1 MKRKYLLSVVLVL
14 ILFSAIAFFGYD
26 RTKPEAM
33 AASGINNDIKFTYKI
48 IAGLDGTFGYDIY
61 TNGKLLIHQ
70 ETIPSIPGKNGF
82 SSLARA
88 EKTAL
93 SVIRK
98 LKMNQ
103 NPPVVTRNE
112 LKAMEVID

>member
-1 MKRKYLLSVVLVL
+1 MKGKYLLSAVLVL
-14 ILFSAIAFFGYD
+14 AIFSAIAFLGYD
-26 RTKPEAM
+26 RTRPEVL
-33 AASGINNDIKFTYKI
+33 AASSMTKDIRFTYKI

-61 TNGKLLIHQ
+61 NNGKLLIHQ

-82 SSLARA
+82 SSPVRA

-103 NPPVVTRNE
+103 NPPTITSNE
-112 LKAMEVID
+112 LKAMEAID